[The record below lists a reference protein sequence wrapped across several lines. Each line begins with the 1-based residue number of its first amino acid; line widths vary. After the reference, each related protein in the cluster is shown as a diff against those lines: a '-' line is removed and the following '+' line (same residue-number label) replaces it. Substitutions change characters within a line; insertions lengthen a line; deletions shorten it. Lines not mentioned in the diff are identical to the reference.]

1 MLQDAAQAMVAYLTT
16 ALGKAKNVE
25 ARAVRKKA
33 KAELAAAAAKA
44 VCAWTRLSF
53 DSDLIDSDVGVFNR
67 VSDQQGDPRF
77 APR

>member
-44 VCAWTRLSF
+44 VCAWTRF
-53 DSDLIDSDVGVFNR
+53 II
-67 VSDQQGDPRF
+67 
-77 APR
+77 